1 MKERNRF
8 SKSHKDS
15 GGGQQPINRSGW
27 IPKIK
32 KTIFEGGETNE
43 EKKNGIEENQH
54 CEYHRF
60 WPNASNE
67 RRRERMQILQWETKK
82 QNRKMKRL
90 LWWKRKIKPAKM
102 NPIPCLYIQNNI
114 PFVSAA
120 AASIAAAR
128 VRWHPT
134 AIWLCRVECI
144 HSEWAKVHSPS
155 PSPPSRQLLIH
166 ISFCQRQ
173 PEQLSIC
180 WFELYMTYAFYGL
193 HYSMNADDNV
203 CVLCVSIYVY
213 VCGYVRSANV
223 GCAFRIKWIEIYR
236 TVYAASLECML

>member
-1 MKERNRF
+1 
-8 SKSHKDS
+8 
-15 GGGQQPINRSGW
+15 
-27 IPKIK
+27 
-32 KTIFEGGETNE
+32 
-43 EKKNGIEENQH
+43 
-54 CEYHRF
+54 
-60 WPNASNE
+60 
-67 RRRERMQILQWETKK
+67 
-82 QNRKMKRL
+82 MKRL
-90 LWWKRKIKPAKM
+90 LWWKRKREPAKM

-193 HYSMNADDNV
+193 HYSMNADDDV